1 MEGIGG
7 YTLSEWLL
15 FFYIYCFIG
24 WIWESCYVSARKRH
38 WVNRGFLKGPLLPI
52 YGSGAVVILAAAL
65 PLRQYPVLMVLG
77 GMAAATLLEYVTGA
91 AMEAIFKARYWD
103 YTGEFLNLKGY
114 ICLKSSLCWGVMT
127 LLLVYAV
134 HPPLAELVTDLSPRI
149 RYWASLILT
158 ALTAGDFATSF
169 QAAMDFR
176 NLLLRTERLR
186 EELKALQAR
195 MDQLEV
201 QIAGAGEEL
210 RAQYR
215 ELQLRRK
222 LHLEKLQSLYSR
234 RVHGLLR
241 RNPGTVSRRHKES
254 LEAIRRMIRERV
266 EKDRK

>member
-15 FFYIYCFIG
+15 FFYIYCF
-24 WIWESCYVSARKRH
+24 
-38 WVNRGFLKGPLLPI
+38 NRLDLGILPMCRPGAALGKPGFLKGPLLPI

-91 AMEAIFKARYWD
+91 AMGPSLRRRYWD

-149 RYWASLILT
+149 RYWGFPDSDSPDGGRLCHILP
-158 ALTAGDFATSF
+158 GGHGFPEP
-169 QAAMDFR
+169 AAADR
-176 NLLLRTERLR
+176 APA

-234 RVHGLLR
+234 RVHGLLK

>member
-52 YGSGAVVILAAAL
+52 YGSGAVVILAAA
-65 PLRQYPVLMVLG
+65 
-77 GMAAATLLEYVTGA
+77 TLLEYVTGA
-91 AMEAIFKARYWD
+91 AMEALFKARYWD

-234 RVHGLLR
+234 RVHGLLK